1 MKSFF
6 LLIKQ
11 KFATIV
17 NIIKSFFFY
26 FLRHPHILFII
37 LIIRYFYF
45 KFTGDVKT
53 MNGPYNISNSNSHNL
68 DGMQRLSVNFFMPRF
83 DRLMFSMLA
92 NEKFNYKSKI
102 LVIGPRS
109 ESDILKLKAY
119 GYSNI
124 EAIDLISYSKSI
136 ILMDAH
142 DMTYQ
147 DNTFDV
153 VMCGWVLPYSKNP
166 QKIADSIVRVS
177 KNESLIS
184 IGIEYLDTELIN
196 SIDKIK
202 FLFKKNIKNIF
213 FEYDA
218 HLKGQSLEVLEKNI
232 GLSKSQIMISFSL
245 TK

>member
-1 MKSFF
+1 MFSF
-6 LLIKQ
+6 LIKQ
-11 KFATIV
+11 KLVTIE
-17 NIIKSFFFY
+17 NIIKKFFFY

-68 DGMQRLSVNFFMPRF
+68 DGMHRLSVNFFMPRF

-102 LVIGPRS
+102 LIIGPRS

-142 DMTYQ
+142 DMAYQ

-153 VMCGWVLPYSKNP
+153 VFCGWVLPYSKNP
-166 QKIADSIVRVS
+166 KKIADSIVRVS

-184 IGIEYLDTELIN
+184 IGIEYLDTEFIN

-202 FLFKKNIKNIF
+202 LLFKNNIKDIF

-218 HLKGQSLEVLEKNI
+218 HLKEQSLEVLEKNI
-232 GLSKSQIMISFSL
+232 GLAKSQIMISFSII
-245 TK
+245 K